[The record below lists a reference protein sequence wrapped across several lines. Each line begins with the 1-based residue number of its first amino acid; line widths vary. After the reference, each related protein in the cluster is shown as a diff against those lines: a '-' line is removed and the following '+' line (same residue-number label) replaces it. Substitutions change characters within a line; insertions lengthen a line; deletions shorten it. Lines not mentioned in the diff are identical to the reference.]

1 MSERDRRR
9 AELLNDSEATLRRV
23 KSLLTDLEVDEGE
36 SPDGAADG
44 SPASEAPTPQEGAE
58 AAGGGLIDLV
68 RTVFPVSDQI
78 AEIVDSLQESKELLD
93 RVAADRVRRTQA
105 KLEEVSSA
113 TESAATSMLDGL
125 DRALALV
132 DEIEAVEEGKATE
145 KEKHAEADESA
156 ASEDSKPAV
165 RVADED
171 SSEAPEK
178 SETEMLFAEDPAPVP
193 AKKKRVKKDDA
204 VLTASVFI
212 GIGNKPFL
220 RGSGAGLSWEKGQ
233 IMEFQEI
240 GKWRWVAP
248 AEMESLIEVQI
259 FRNDEDADQSGKYEL
274 EPGQKLEVSPVF

>member
-68 RTVFPVSDQI
+68 RTVFSVSDQI

-132 DEIEAVEEGKATE
+132 DEIEAVEEGK
-145 KEKHAEADESA
+145 DEERRRDLRDRLRDELHTLINLLQFQDITNQQLGH
-156 ASEDSKPAV
+156 ASEV
-165 RVADED
+165 LLEI
-171 SSEAPEK
+171 EARLQE
-178 SETEMLFAEDPAPVP
+178 
-193 AKKKRVKKDDA
+193 
-204 VLTASVFI
+204 VLHTFQRW
-212 GIGNKPFL
+212 GIRHG
-220 RGSGAGLSWEKGQ
+220 
-233 IMEFQEI
+233 
-240 GKWRWVAP
+240 VAP
-248 AEMESLIEVQI
+248 AGSREASLTGAPLPSPGEGEGSEPEPQI
-259 FRNDEDADQSGKYEL
+259 HDPNATTDGSENRQSVVDEIF
-274 EPGQKLEVSPVF
+274 P